1 MFADINASGRKNT
14 VAAKAEQATADM
26 TRKQLLGILNENE
39 HLCKYKIF
47 FLFNGNS
54 IALMRREVGA
64 FILEVEHAVI
74 GEPKMA
80 THSLAA
86 ISSVTNTKKA
96 DKVACDYN
104 TTPVLS

>member
-39 HLCKYKIF
+39 QLCKYKIF
-47 FLFNGNS
+47 FIFNGNS

-64 FILEVEHAVI
+64 FISEVEHAVI
-74 GEPKMA
+74 GEPNLAKQSVAAVA
-80 THSLAA
+80 TATN
-86 ISSVTNTKKA
+86 SSKRAHNV
-96 DKVACDYN
+96 VQ
-104 TTPVLS
+104 